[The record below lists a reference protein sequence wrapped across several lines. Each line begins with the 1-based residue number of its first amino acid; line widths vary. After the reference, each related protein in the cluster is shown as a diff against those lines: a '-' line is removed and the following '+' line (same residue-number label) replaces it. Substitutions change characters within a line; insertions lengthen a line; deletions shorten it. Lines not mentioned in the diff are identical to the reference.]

1 MALFQ
6 LRSYSGSPTTL
17 AASRSVMMSP
27 GTLAPTTMLPFAL
40 LSVHPSPSRY
50 CGAMPVTMALSTR
63 PSRSATA
70 EAEAAASAAA
80 ARRRAAAIIAAVAE
94 RQREFD
100 GRG

>member
-50 CGAMPVTMALSTR
+50 CGAMPVTTR